1 MNILFFSLGCAGSG
15 LYGGLAKFFVEKG
28 HTVTMVSPS
37 SKGAH
42 DNMVEGVRDI
52 TFKSLPLTGGSSLRK
67 GLANLLIPFKSLRV
81 LKRYLKKERFDLIL
95 SSTPPVAFYLPIEY
109 VKRHNSKAKHYLI
122 LRDIWPEAFNLFDF
136 EKHHPL
142 IYSFF
147 RKQEIRLYATS
158 DIIGCMSE
166 GNMDFVA
173 KSNPDTKDKLRL
185 LYNWGKVNE
194 QIEVSTEIRKKYNL
208 VNKFVLIYGGNMG
221 VPQGLDNITDLAE
234 MVKDKDDVVFL
245 LIGKGVEKERIKQK
259 VSNQNLTNVRV
270 VDFLPRDDYEVILR
284 TCDVGLIS
292 LNDILKT
299 PSIPSK
305 TISYWNLK
313 MPILAIIDHVTDYG
327 QNIIDKSESGLWAY
341 ASDKERIRQCFEQL
355 YLNKDLR
362 LRLGENG
369 YRFLVSNCTIEKTY
383 NTIMSQLYEQ

>member
-1 MNILFFSLGCAGSG
+1 MNILFFSLGNASSAF
-15 LYGGLAKFFVEKG
+15 YGELARFFVKKG
-28 HTVTMVSPS
+28 HNVTMISPS
-37 SKGAH
+37 SKGTH
-42 DNMVEGVRDI
+42 DTVVEGVRDI

-67 GLANLLIPFKSLRV
+67 GLANLVIPFKSKRV
-81 LKRYLKKERFDLIL
+81 LKKYLKKERFDLVL

-109 VKRHNSKAKHYLI
+109 VKRQNPKAKHYLI

-166 GNMDFVA
+166 GNMDFVS
-173 KSNPDTKDKLRL
+173 KSNPETKDKLRL

-194 QIEVSTEIRKKYNL
+194 QVEVSLEIRQKYDL

-221 VPQGLDNITDLAE
+221 IPQGLDNIIDLAE

-259 VSNQNLTNVRV
+259 VTNQHLTNVHV
-270 VDFLPRDDYEVILR
+270 VDFLPREDYEAILR

-292 LNDILKT
+292 LNKILKT

-305 TISYWNLK
+305 TISYWNLR
-313 MPILAIIDHVTDYG
+313 MPILAIIDHATDYG
-327 QNIIDKSESGLWAY
+327 QNIIEKSESGLWAY
-341 ASDKERIRQCFEQL
+341 ATDKERVRQCFEQL
-355 YLNKDLR
+355 YSNKDLR

-369 YRFLVSNCTIEKTY
+369 YHFLVSNCTIEKTY
-383 NTIMSQLYEQ
+383 NNIISQLYEQ